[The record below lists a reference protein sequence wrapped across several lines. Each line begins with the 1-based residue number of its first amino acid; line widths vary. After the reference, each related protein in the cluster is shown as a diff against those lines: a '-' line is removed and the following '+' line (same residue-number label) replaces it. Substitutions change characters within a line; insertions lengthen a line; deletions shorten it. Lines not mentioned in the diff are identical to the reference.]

1 MEEAKIVFEKLG
13 PQKAFTSM
21 AFITDLVPGIIMA
34 MGFGQVLSLLVL
46 LVQKKL
52 HCWYKSTNTDAE
64 RLWEARAPCCASPRL
79 RLSQLARVRRVYPH

>member
-34 MGFGQVLSLLVL
+34 LGFGQVLSLLVL
-46 LVQKKL
+46 LVQNYWRY
-52 HCWYKSTNTDAE
+52 WYKSTNTDAE

>member
-34 MGFGQVLSLLVL
+34 LGFGQVLSLLVL
-46 LVQKKL
+46 LVENYL
-52 HCWYKSTNTDAE
+52 YYW
-64 RLWEARAPCCASPRL
+64 
-79 RLSQLARVRRVYPH
+79 